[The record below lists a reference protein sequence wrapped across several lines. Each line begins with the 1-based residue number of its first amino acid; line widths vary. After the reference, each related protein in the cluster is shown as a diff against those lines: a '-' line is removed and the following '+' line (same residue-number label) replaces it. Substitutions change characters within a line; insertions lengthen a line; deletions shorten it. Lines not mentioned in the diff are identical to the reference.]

1 MTLTTDFIPGLRV
14 ELVPHH
20 DPAGNASVD
29 VEVCDYATLTVGD
42 DIHRSVWA
50 RKRFASPLY
59 LISHTQLFDLL
70 ITSYRVMDEFFA
82 TGKDNRPS
90 PLKD

>member
-14 ELVPHH
+14 EMTPHH
-20 DPAGNASVD
+20 APEGLAYIT
-29 VEVCDYATLTVGD
+29 VEVVDYSTLGQRGPID
-42 DIHRSVWA
+42 RSVWA

-70 ITSYRVMDEFFA
+70 ITSYRVMEEYFA

-90 PLKD
+90 PLED